1 MAKLDIPQ
9 KFADSYTKGNY
20 MFPTDEIDPDKK
32 GREWFIACH
41 EGMFR
46 WYLNDQTGILYS
58 RRADYVTA
66 RLYAE
71 AMQPTQKYL
80 DRLQPKE
87 PDGTRKG
94 WANLS
99 YDPLPVM
106 PKMVNIAVAKLAQA
120 DHDVTCTATDDNAR
134 TEKVNKKYE
143 LLAKAQLSAK
153 MAELGINVSQDDIP
167 VLPNSLSQIEMFMDL
182 SYKLKKEIVIENWL
196 KRGFF
201 QYSNWKDIEKDVIK
215 DGVVVGTMAVK
226 EYKEGDK
233 ICGRYVDPANLI
245 ISYSR
250 YRTFDNADKV
260 AELVPYRI
268 SQLRHLLMKEGY
280 SEEEIGKLA
289 KNYEGLLGNAQTV
302 DLNVYY
308 YNLTPYYRYDDF
320 KILVMDAEWNSD
332 DVYYSETK
340 VTRKGD
346 KISFDR
352 PYGYKKEGKS
362 VERTCLNVVYQSK
375 WVVGTKMVFQYGKA
389 ETARESSGKDKYL
402 DVPKKSFKVIK
413 VDDNSLVMRC
423 IPIIDA
429 IQLDFIKLQ
438 NAKAMAKPAG
448 LAYDISVFEEVKVG
462 DNKITIPEIFKITR
476 DTGDIIFRSTGHH
489 GQPLSAKPFIET
501 EGGIGRQLNE
511 YITAIDYNIKFIGD
525 FMGINPIVD
534 GTNDNPRQAVGVSE
548 MLQSATNNALQ
559 PIYWGYVYLKENI
572 ATDAVNKLLQ
582 SEDLSSYYDI
592 LGDYGTD
599 MIELMKELKGT
610 QCSIHLELLPDDQQK
625 QFIRDFALQANKIP
639 LEQGGISAGDFIK
652 INRLINEGRLKLA
665 EAWLMYITDQN
676 KKQAQQM
683 QMQNIQAQQQA
694 SQQTETAKIQAQIE
708 VDKNKLQGE
717 AQIEQIKGQNA
728 INLAMVTH
736 KNNMEEIDR
745 EQSHI
750 AGAKVY
756 SADKSVET
764 ARIKQQTDVSK
775 EVLKQEHESVTQ
787 DKDQRHEISEA
798 EKEREHSKEL
808 ERMKPKKVAA

>member
-1 MAKLDIPQ
+1 MAQLEIPQ
-9 KFADSYTKGNY
+9 RFSDSYKIGNY
-20 MFPTDEIDPDKK
+20 MFPTDEIDPEKK
-32 GREWFIACH
+32 DREWFLACH
-41 EGMFR
+41 EAMFR

-120 DHDVTCTATDDNAR
+120 DHEITCTATDDNSR
-134 TEKVNKKYE
+134 TERVNKKYE

-153 MAELGINVSQDDIP
+153 MAELGISISQDDIP
-167 VLPNSLSQIEMFMDL
+167 VLPNSLQQIEMFMDL

-196 KRGFF
+196 KKGFF
-201 QYSNWKDIEKDVIK
+201 EYSNWKDIEKDVIK

-226 EYKEGDK
+226 EYEEGGK
-233 ICGRYVDPANLI
+233 ICARYVDPANLI
-245 ISYSR
+245 IAYSR
-250 YRTFDNADKV
+250 YRTFDNADKIG
-260 AELVPYRI
+260 ELRPYRI
-268 SQLRHLLMKEGY
+268 STLRPLLMKEGY
-280 SEEEIGKLA
+280 TEEQIGQLA
-289 KNYEGLLGNAQTV
+289 KSYTGLLGNAQTI

-308 YNLTPYYRYDDF
+308 YTLTPYYRYDDF

-332 DVYYSETK
+332 DIYYSETK
-340 VTRKGD
+340 TTRKGD

-352 PYGYKKEGKS
+352 PYGYQKEGKN
-362 VERTCLNVVYQSK
+362 VERTCINVVYKSK
-375 WVVGTKMVFQYGKA
+375 WVVGTKMVFEYGKA
-389 ETARESSGKDKYL
+389 NTARESSGEDKYL
-402 DVPKKSFKVIK
+402 DIPKKSFKVIK

-525 FMGINPIVD
+525 FMGINPVVD

-572 ATDAVNKLLQ
+572 ATDAVNKLLL
-582 SEDLSSYYDI
+582 SEDLSHYYDI

-599 MIELMKELKGT
+599 MVELTKELKGT
-610 QCSIHLELLPDDQQK
+610 ECSIHLELLPDEQQK
-625 QFIRDFALQANKIP
+625 EFIRQLVLKAMQVP
-639 LEQGGISAGDFIK
+639 LEQGGISTGDGVK
-652 INRLINEGRLKLA
+652 IIRMINEGRLKLA
-665 EAWLMYITDQN
+665 EAWLMYITDKN
-676 KKQAQQM
+676 KQDAQKSQL
-683 QMQNIQAQQQA
+683 QNIQAQQQA
-694 SQQTETAKIQAQIE
+694 SQQTEVAKIQAQIQ
-708 VDKNKLQGE
+708 VDKNRLQGE

-728 INLAMVTH
+728 IALAQVVH
-736 KNNMEEIDR
+736 KNKMDEIQL
-745 EQSHI
+745 EQSQI
-750 AGAKVY
+750 AGAKIY
-756 SADKSVET
+756 SADKTIES
-764 ARIKQQTDVSK
+764 ARIKSDTEVSK
-775 EVLKQEHESVTQ
+775 QVLKQEHETVSQ
-787 DKDQRHEISEA
+787 NKDKLHEAMET
-798 EKEREHSKEL
+798 EKDRQHEKEL
-808 ERMKPKKVAA
+808 ERMKPAKQVA